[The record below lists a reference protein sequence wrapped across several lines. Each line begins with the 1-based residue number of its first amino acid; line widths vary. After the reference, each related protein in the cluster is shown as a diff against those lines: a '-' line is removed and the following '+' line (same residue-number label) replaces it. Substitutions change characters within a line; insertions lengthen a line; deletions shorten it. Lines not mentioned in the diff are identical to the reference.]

1 MASKRSPTNRDA
13 EPPRIDDLK
22 QINGIGQGVEK
33 RLNGVGIF
41 TFVQLAALPPAD
53 IAAAVAGIAGLS
65 AERIIKQDWIG
76 QARKLAAE
84 SLSSEAEMGL
94 EATFEP
100 LAPMITR
107 QIVISKAPVKPPA
120 PVPLEQT
127 QDAALMA
134 GPEKDV
140 APSMERYHPATFTVE
155 LLLDE
160 NNIVHN
166 THALHVQS
174 RREQTWMG
182 WQTRQLFDFL
192 SESAGLNI
200 TSEEPAFLSTEAP
213 DHAPTLVNESELPA
227 SIVASEESTGLNITS
242 EEPALP
248 SVEEPDDA
256 SAVTTESKPFT
267 PITAS
272 SRLAGTLR
280 VREMEMVRAESNRPS
295 ALLSHDERF
304 DVRLILDLSE
314 LQAPGNT
321 PLNYKASIYGR
332 GRGPGSRSGLVIGEA
347 QGTIIPADTVTI
359 NVEGNTLPEGAYQLA
374 ATVILGLPTMKLT
387 PRPGTTAIIDGGQV
401 QVY

>member
-1 MASKRSPTNRDA
+1 MLSSILSSDFSCELTSIESEEGIPMASKRSPTNRDA

-84 SLSSEAEMGL
+84 SLSSEFQRDVE
-94 EATFEP
+94 
-100 LAPMITR
+100 APMITR

-120 PVPLEQT
+120 PAPLEQT

-134 GPEKDV
+134 GSEKDV

-155 LLLDE
+155 LLLNE

-182 WQTRQLFDFL
+182 WQKMRLLDFL
-192 SESAGLNI
+192 SVSA
-200 TSEEPAFLSTEAP
+200 
-213 DHAPTLVNESELPA
+213 
-227 SIVASEESTGLNITS
+227 GLNITS

-248 SVEEPDDA
+248 SVEEPDHA

-304 DVRLILDLSE
+304 DVRLILDLTE

-359 NVEGNTLPEGAYQLA
+359 NIEGNTLPEGAYQLA